1 MTILAVTLHP
11 AVDKFVRTSK
21 LVPDGISRVEIVSIY
36 AGGKGNNVARA
47 LTRMGAPAIATGF
60 QGGYTG
66 TLIEQS
72 LKAEGVAT
80 DFVVCKST
88 IRTSTLIQ
96 EHETGHTFAVYEPG
110 QLVDQP
116 EIDALMDR
124 FVKLLE
130 KTSICLLCG
139 SGQTEELS
147 LVYSQMIELA
157 KSKGVRCLVD
167 SSGAA
172 LEKALK
178 ACPFML
184 KVNTE
189 ELSDLV
195 GKKLETEAE
204 QVAALLQL
212 HKKGVPL
219 VAVSRGPEG
228 LIVTDGKEIWKARLH
243 MPDVINVVGCGDSLL
258 AGIAKSL
265 LESKPLSE
273 LARWGVACGTANTQV
288 EGAGFI
294 SLSLVESLLPKVE
307 LVQLPLPISVQ

>member
-1 MTILAVTLHP
+1 MAILTVTLHP

-72 LKAEGVAT
+72 LKAEGIET

-96 EHETGHTFAVYEPG
+96 ERDSGHTFAVYEPG
-110 QLVDQP
+110 QQVEPQ
-116 EIDALMDR
+116 EIDALIDK
-124 FVKLLE
+124 FTGLLE

-139 SGQTEELS
+139 SGQSEELS
-147 LVYSQMIELA
+147 RVYPRMIKLA
-157 KSKGVRCLVD
+157 KGKGVRCLVD

-172 LEKALK
+172 LEKALE

-195 GKKLETEAE
+195 DRKLRTEAE

-212 HKKGVPL
+212 HEKGIPL

-228 LIVTDGKEIWKARLH
+228 LIVTDGKEIWKARLQIAK
-243 MPDVINVVGCGDSLL
+243 VVNVVGCGDSLL
-258 AGIAKSL
+258 AGIAKSV
-265 LESKPLSE
+265 LENKSLSE
-273 LARWGVACGTANTQV
+273 LAHWGVACGTANTQV
-288 EGAGFI
+288 AGAGFI
-294 SLSLVESLLPKVE
+294 SLGLVESLLPNVE
-307 LVQLPLPISVQ
+307 VIQLPLP

>member
-1 MTILAVTLHP
+1 MTVLAVTLHP
-11 AVDKFVRTSK
+11 AVDKFVRTPK

-47 LTRMGAPAIATGF
+47 LTRMSVPAIATGF

-72 LKAEGVAT
+72 LKDEGVKT

-110 QLVDQP
+110 QLVDRQ
-116 EIDALMDR
+116 EIDALLDK
-124 FVKLLE
+124 FVELL
-130 KTSICLLCG
+130 KTTSLCLLCG
-139 SGQTEELS
+139 SGQTDELS
-147 LVYSQMIELA
+147 LVYPRMIELA
-157 KSKGVRCLVD
+157 KEKGVRCLVD
-167 SSGAA
+167 SSGGA
-172 LEKALK
+172 LREALK
-178 ACPFML
+178 ACPFMV

-195 GKKLETEAE
+195 GRELATETE
-204 QVAALLQL
+204 QIAALLQL
-212 HKKGVPL
+212 HKKGIPL

-228 LIVTDGKEIWKARLH
+228 LVVTDGKEIWKARLH
-243 MPDVINVVGCGDSLL
+243 MANVINVVGCGDSLL
-258 AGIAKSL
+258 AGIAKSV
-265 LESKPLSE
+265 LENKSLGE
-273 LARWGVACGTANTQV
+273 LVRWGVACGTANTQA

-294 SLSLVESLLPKVE
+294 DLSLVEPLLPKVE
-307 LVQLPLPISVQ
+307 VVQLPLP